1 MNILKHNAKSLVY
14 QCCIAATEN
23 SANIRFGPYAAR
35 KQVMACIVR
44 SPAAE
49 AISNGRYYIPAIFKQ
64 YSWKH
69 LAWLSPAKVVAWQ
82 KERAKA

>member
-1 MNILKHNAKSLVY
+1 M
-14 QCCIAATEN
+14 
-23 SANIRFGPYAAR
+23 IRFNAAEVSLTNVCSGPYAAR

-44 SPAAE
+44 SLAAE
-49 AISNGRYYIPAIFKQ
+49 AISNGRYYKPAIFKQ

-69 LAWLSPAKVVAWQ
+69 FAWLSPAKVVAWQ